1 MKFAK
6 FFRTLFFTEH
16 LQWLL
21 LQFVLLQLT
30 VNMLEL
36 YFTLLNFSLT
46 GKPKFKSD
54 HMSRLL
60 TQDPRLAKHYRE
72 CISQRNLFGCSSIL
86 KSILSLTKELP
97 AEKSCY
103 CEKWVYVKSTR
114 LESYL
119 PVVLQQSRSEMF
131 GNLLG
136 KYSL

>member
-72 CISQRNLFGCSSIL
+72 CIS
-86 KSILSLTKELP
+86 
-97 AEKSCY
+97 
-103 CEKWVYVKSTR
+103 
-114 LESYL
+114 
-119 PVVLQQSRSEMF
+119 
-131 GNLLG
+131 
-136 KYSL
+136 